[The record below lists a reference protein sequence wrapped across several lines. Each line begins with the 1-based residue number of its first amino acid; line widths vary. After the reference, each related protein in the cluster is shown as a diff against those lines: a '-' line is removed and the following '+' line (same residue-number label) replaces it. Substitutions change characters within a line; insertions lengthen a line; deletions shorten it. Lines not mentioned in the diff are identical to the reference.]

1 MVPYNARGALG
12 NQGCNVA
19 EVVIVRSGAELQT
32 HIRTVRDLPVG
43 ERHVL

>member
-1 MVPYNARGALG
+1 MVRYNARGALD

-19 EVVIVRSGAELQT
+19 EVVIVRSGAKLQT